1 MTFLHKRVR
10 EGDASFGSDL
20 RDLRELRGIAFDE
33 ACKTTKIDARILKA
47 FEEDR
52 LEELDDPIFVGR
64 HLAAYVKYLG
74 GYEPYFR
81 MRYESRLA
89 ACASARKT
97 EDLLPRMR
105 KIGFFDL
112 FAAPQFL
119 AFLGILAFGLLLGGY
134 VLWQA
139 HAVGM
144 SPPLTVDRPRDG
156 EVLDTP
162 RADIRGTTIAEATVT
177 VNGRDAPVSSN
188 GAFNIQLDVSRGTTA
203 ITIIS
208 RRRRGSE
215 TRIVRHVTYERE
227 LPELDVLGDMT
238 GTSTAAGSGSG
249 TSTNIN
255 ATTSR

>member
-20 RDLRELRGIAFDE
+20 RDLRELRGISFEE
-33 ACKTTKIDARILKA
+33 ACRATKIDAHILKA

-52 LEELDDPIFVGR
+52 LEELEDPIFVGR
-64 HLAAYVKYLG
+64 HLTAYVKYLG

-81 MRYESRLA
+81 MRYESRL
-89 ACASARKT
+89 SAVSSKRKT
-97 EDLLPRMR
+97 EDLLPRVR

-119 AFLGILAFGLLLGGY
+119 AFLGIVAFAALLGGY

-139 HAVGM
+139 HAVST
-144 SPPLTVDRPRDG
+144 SPPLAVERPRDG
-156 EVLDTP
+156 EILDVP
-162 RADIRGTTIAEATVT
+162 RVDVHGTTIAEATVT
-177 VNGRDAPVSSN
+177 VNGRDAPVSPQ
-188 GAFNIQLDVSRGTTA
+188 GAFTIELDVPRGTSI

-215 TRIVRHVTYERE
+215 TRVVRHVTYERE
-227 LPELDVLGDMT
+227 LPELDVLGDISTT
-238 GTSTAAGSGSG
+238 GTTSG
-249 TSTNIN
+249 TTSATSTSVS
-255 ATTSR
+255 TTSRR